1 MNISSPGW
9 DEVHSKVIKETFPS
23 YIEQL
28 VHILNLS
35 ILQGVFPSELKTIR
49 VISIYKGDNK
59 MIISNYRPVSFLTV
73 SSKICERIMYNRLFN
88 LIKKHNILYKYQ
100 FGFRE
105 KHGTNSALIVL
116 TDKFTTAISE
126 GNLVLGVFL
135 DFSNHSILLSKLYGI
150 RVIEYGIRG
159 IADGWLHSYL
169 CNRRQFVSFNNHCS
183 DMNTITCGVP

>member
-9 DEVHSKVIKETFPS
+9 DEVLSKVIKETFPS

-59 MIISNYRPVSFLTV
+59 MIISNYRPVYFLTV
-73 SSKICERIMYNRLFN
+73 FSKICERIMYNRLFN

-105 KHGTNSALIVL
+105 KHGTSSALIVL
-116 TDKFTTAISE
+116 TDKFATAISE

-135 DFSNHSILLSKLYGI
+135 DFSNHSILLNKLYK
-150 RVIEYGIRG
+150 YSIRG
-159 IADGWLHSYL
+159 IAHGWLHSYL
-169 CNRRQFVSFNNHCS
+169 YNRRQFVSFNNHCS